1 MKWFSN
7 VLETYGYL
15 TTSLTGQKQKER
27 PAVALD
33 GSLIARP
40 VREQF
45 KSACQAAA
53 SAGVLVDGL
62 SELSL
67 RSGSNQFVIN
77 GSQSQFAQIADD
89 QILLANVGGKIARDG
104 RFPLHAAWHQA
115 IFQRTEHQAVVI
127 TPGVYAAVLAAHR
140 LLPSRDLL
148 EVNVAVFGVLETADA
163 SLSNWPMRS
172 DGLLIPQV
180 GMMVMGESLK
190 KCFLLAAQIERWCQI
205 SWLTHGLELPG
216 FGDTLD

>member
-15 TTSLTGQKQKER
+15 TTSLTGQKQAER

-40 VREQF
+40 VRERY
-45 KSACQAAA
+45 KSACQTAA
-53 SAGVLVDGL
+53 STGVLVDGL

-67 RSGSNQFVIN
+67 RAGSNQFVIS
-77 GSQSQFAQIADD
+77 GSQSHFAQMADD
-89 QILLANVGGKIARDG
+89 QILLANVGGKIAFDG

-115 IFQRTEHQAVVI
+115 IFQRTEHQAVMI

-140 LLPSRDLL
+140 RLPSRDLL
-148 EVNVAVFGVLETADA
+148 EVNVIVNGVSEAA
-163 SLSNWPMRS
+163 APSLSNWLLRG

-180 GMMVMGESLK
+180 GMMVMGESLAN
-190 KCFLLAAQIERWCQI
+190 CFLLAAQIERWCQI
-205 SWLTHGLELPG
+205 SWLAHGLELPE